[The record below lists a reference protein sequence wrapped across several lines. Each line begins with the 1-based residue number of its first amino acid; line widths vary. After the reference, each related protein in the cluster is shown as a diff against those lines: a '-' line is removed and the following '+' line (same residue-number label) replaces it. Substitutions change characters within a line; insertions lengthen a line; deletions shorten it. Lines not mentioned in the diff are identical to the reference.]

1 MVDLAISV
9 GQTQTPEAVLFW
21 VLAPLTVAAAL
32 AMLLVKKAV
41 HSAILMA
48 SVMINLAIFYIAQDA
63 LFLGIVQIVVYTG
76 AVMML
81 FLFILMLVGVDSSDS
96 LTETI
101 PGLRPIAITAAV
113 GFGGL
118 MVSLIGRA
126 TLGRSAIGLE
136 AANSNGNVKG
146 IAQLLFSTYVWPFE
160 VVSALLITAALGAM
174 VLAHHQSLQL
184 RPTQRQLSTQRFRGA
199 SLANA
204 AGLPAPGVFA
214 RHNAVDVPALLPD
227 GTPAANSINATLQAR
242 GDMLTSGTFELGKVD
257 TSKGE
262 EKLMDAA
269 NYLYLSALLFTIGAV
284 GVVVRR
290 NAIVVFM
297 CVELMLNAANLAFVT
312 FSRIN
317 GDLNGQV
324 VAFFTMVVA
333 ACEVVVGLA
342 IIVTIYRSRRSASVD
357 DASLL
362 KR

>member
-32 AMLLVKKAV
+32 GMLLVKKAV

-48 SVMINLAIFYIAQDA
+48 SVMVNLAIFYIAQDA

-101 PGLRPIAITAAV
+101 PGLRPIAITAAL

-118 MVSLIGRA
+118 MMSLIGRA
-126 TLGRSAIGLE
+126 TLGRNAIGLD
-136 AANSNGNVKG
+136 AANSLGNVEG
-146 IAQLLFSTYVWPFE
+146 IAQLLFSRYVWPFE

-174 VLAHHQSLQL
+174 VLAHHQSIQM
-184 RPTQRQLSTQRFRGA
+184 RPTQRQLSTQRFRGK

-242 GDMLTSGTFELGKVD
+242 GDMLPSGTFELGKVD

-262 EKLMDAA
+262 EK
-269 NYLYLSALLFTIGAV
+269 
-284 GVVVRR
+284 
-290 NAIVVFM
+290 
-297 CVELMLNAANLAFVT
+297 
-312 FSRIN
+312 
-317 GDLNGQV
+317 
-324 VAFFTMVVA
+324 
-333 ACEVVVGLA
+333 
-342 IIVTIYRSRRSASVD
+342 
-357 DASLL
+357 
-362 KR
+362 

>member
-9 GQTQTPEAVLFW
+9 GQTQSPEALLFW

-32 AMLLVKKAV
+32 GMLLVKKAV

-48 SVMINLAIFYIAQDA
+48 SVMVNLAIFYIAQDA

-118 MVSLIGRA
+118 MLSLIGRA
-126 TLGRSAIGLE
+126 TLGRNAIGLD
-136 AANSNGNVKG
+136 AANSIGNVKG

-174 VLAHHQSLQL
+174 VLAHHQSIQV
-184 RPTQRQLSTQRFRGA
+184 RPTQRQLSTQRFRGE

-242 GDMLTSGTFELGKVD
+242 GDMLTSGSFELGKVD

-262 EKLMDAA
+262 EK
-269 NYLYLSALLFTIGAV
+269 
-284 GVVVRR
+284 
-290 NAIVVFM
+290 
-297 CVELMLNAANLAFVT
+297 
-312 FSRIN
+312 
-317 GDLNGQV
+317 
-324 VAFFTMVVA
+324 
-333 ACEVVVGLA
+333 
-342 IIVTIYRSRRSASVD
+342 
-357 DASLL
+357 
-362 KR
+362 

>member
-1 MVDLAISV
+1 MLDLAISV

-32 AMLLVKKAV
+32 GMLLVKKAV

-48 SVMINLAIFYIAQDA
+48 SVMVNLAVFYIAQDA

-101 PGLRPIAITAAV
+101 PGLRPIAIVAAV

-118 MVSLIGRA
+118 LMSLISRA
-126 TLGRSAIGLE
+126 TLGRNAIGLD
-136 AANSNGNVKG
+136 AANSLGNVEG
-146 IAQLLFSTYVWPFE
+146 IAQLLFSRYVWPFE

-174 VLAHHQSLQL
+174 VLAHHQSIQV
-184 RPTQRQLSTQRFRGA
+184 RPTQRQLSTQRFRGK

-262 EKLMDAA
+262 EK
-269 NYLYLSALLFTIGAV
+269 
-284 GVVVRR
+284 
-290 NAIVVFM
+290 
-297 CVELMLNAANLAFVT
+297 
-312 FSRIN
+312 
-317 GDLNGQV
+317 
-324 VAFFTMVVA
+324 
-333 ACEVVVGLA
+333 
-342 IIVTIYRSRRSASVD
+342 
-357 DASLL
+357 
-362 KR
+362 

>member
-32 AMLLVKKAV
+32 GMLLVKKAV

-126 TLGRSAIGLE
+126 TLGRNAIGLE
-136 AANSNGNVKG
+136 AANSLGNVQG

-174 VLAHHQSLQL
+174 VLAHHQSIQV
-184 RPTQRQLSTQRFRGA
+184 RPTQRQLSTQRFRGK

-227 GTPAANSINATLQAR
+227 GTPAANSINATVQAR

-262 EKLMDAA
+262 EK
-269 NYLYLSALLFTIGAV
+269 
-284 GVVVRR
+284 
-290 NAIVVFM
+290 
-297 CVELMLNAANLAFVT
+297 
-312 FSRIN
+312 
-317 GDLNGQV
+317 
-324 VAFFTMVVA
+324 
-333 ACEVVVGLA
+333 
-342 IIVTIYRSRRSASVD
+342 
-357 DASLL
+357 
-362 KR
+362 

>member
-32 AMLLVKKAV
+32 GMLLVKKAV

-48 SVMINLAIFYIAQDA
+48 SVMVNLAIFYIAQDA

-101 PGLRPIAITAAV
+101 PGLRPIAITAAL

-118 MVSLIGRA
+118 MMSLISRA
-126 TLGRSAIGLE
+126 TLGRNAIGLD
-136 AANSNGNVKG
+136 AANSLGNVEG
-146 IAQLLFSTYVWPFE
+146 IAQLLFSRYVWPFE

-174 VLAHHQSLQL
+174 VLAHHQRIQV
-184 RPTQRQLSTQRFRGA
+184 RPTQRQLSTQRFRGE

-242 GDMLTSGTFELGKVD
+242 GDMLPSGTFELGKVD

-262 EKLMDAA
+262 EK
-269 NYLYLSALLFTIGAV
+269 
-284 GVVVRR
+284 
-290 NAIVVFM
+290 
-297 CVELMLNAANLAFVT
+297 
-312 FSRIN
+312 
-317 GDLNGQV
+317 
-324 VAFFTMVVA
+324 
-333 ACEVVVGLA
+333 
-342 IIVTIYRSRRSASVD
+342 
-357 DASLL
+357 
-362 KR
+362 

>member
-32 AMLLVKKAV
+32 GMLLVKKAV

-48 SVMINLAIFYIAQDA
+48 SVMVNLAVFYIAQDA

-101 PGLRPIAITAAV
+101 PGLRPIAIVAAV

-126 TLGRSAIGLE
+126 TLGRNAIGLE
-136 AANSNGNVKG
+136 AANSLGNVEG
-146 IAQLLFSTYVWPFE
+146 IAQLLFSRYVWPFE

-174 VLAHHQSLQL
+174 VLAHHQSIQV
-184 RPTQRQLSTQRFRGA
+184 RPTQRQLSTQRFRGK

-227 GTPAANSINATLQAR
+227 GTPAANSINASTWR
-242 GDMLTSGTFELGKVD
+242 HVD
-257 TSKGE
+257 
-262 EKLMDAA
+262 
-269 NYLYLSALLFTIGAV
+269 F
-284 GVVVRR
+284 R
-290 NAIVVFM
+290 NI
-297 CVELMLNAANLAFVT
+297 
-312 FSRIN
+312 
-317 GDLNGQV
+317 
-324 VAFFTMVVA
+324 
-333 ACEVVVGLA
+333 
-342 IIVTIYRSRRSASVD
+342 
-357 DASLL
+357 
-362 KR
+362 